1 LVLVAAVVAA
11 FLVSA
16 APAAAVG
23 FMTWHAT
30 VSGPV
35 LHGAA
40 TVTERPAARVRFAVT
55 VKGAASTT
63 RPVMELVNA
72 ACGSKGSVLGVAHML
87 PATKAGVSRGFEI
100 FSLSQAA
107 RFNAWV
113 KAGKTISVHVVGPQ
127 LRVLPIT
134 HSCGNLAK
142 VG

>member
-1 LVLVAAVVAA
+1 LVLVAAVVAT

-16 APAAAVG
+16 APVAAVG
-23 FMTWHAT
+23 FTTWRAI

-40 TVTERPAARVRFAVT
+40 TVTERPAALVRFAVT
-55 VKGAASTT
+55 VKDAAPTE

-72 ACGSKGSVLGVAHML
+72 ACGSTGSVLGAARML

-100 FSLSQAA
+100 FSLSQTV

-127 LRVLPIT
+127 LKVLPIT
-134 HSCGNLAK
+134 YSCGNLAK
-142 VG
+142 IG